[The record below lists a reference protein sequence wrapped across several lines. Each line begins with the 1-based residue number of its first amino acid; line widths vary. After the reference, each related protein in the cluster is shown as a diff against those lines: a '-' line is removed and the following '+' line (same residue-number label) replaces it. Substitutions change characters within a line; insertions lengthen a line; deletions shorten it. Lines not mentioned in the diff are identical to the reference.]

1 MPEIV
6 LDEITEVTME
16 IQNGTENVDFEVSST
31 NPTVALRSTDSVVV
45 RTIDD
50 YGRLRNKPKINN
62 KFLNSGDNSFPYLGL
77 GIANTVDIDLL
88 FYRGG

>member
-16 IQNGTENVDFEVSST
+16 IQNGSENVSFEVSSA
-31 NPTVALRSTDSVVV
+31 NPSVEVQSTDSVVV
-45 RTIDD
+45 RTIYD

-62 KFLNSGDNSFPYLGL
+62 KTLNPGDNSFPYLGL
-77 GIANTVDIDLL
+77 GMASSVDIDLL

>member
-31 NPTVALRSTDSVVV
+31 NPTVALRSADSVVV

-50 YGRLRNKPKINN
+50 YGRLRNKPKINS
-62 KFLNSGDNSFPYLGL
+62 KFLNPGDNSFLYLGL
-77 GIANTVDIDLL
+77 GTANTVDIDLL

>member
-16 IQNGTENVDFEVSST
+16 IQNGSEVAT
-31 NPTVALRSTDSVVV
+31 LGSTDSVVV

-62 KFLNSGDNSFPYLGL
+62 KVLNPGDNSFPYLGL

>member
-16 IQNGTENVDFEVSST
+16 IQNESENVNFKVSSM
-31 NPTVALRSTDSVVV
+31 NPVATLESTDSVVV

-62 KFLNSGDNSFPYLGL
+62 KVLNPGDNSFPYLGL

>member
-16 IQNGTENVDFEVSST
+16 IQNGSENVDFEVSST
-31 NPTVALRSTDSVVV
+31 NPTVALRPTDSVVV

-62 KFLNSGDNSFPYLGL
+62 KILNPGDNPFPYLGL